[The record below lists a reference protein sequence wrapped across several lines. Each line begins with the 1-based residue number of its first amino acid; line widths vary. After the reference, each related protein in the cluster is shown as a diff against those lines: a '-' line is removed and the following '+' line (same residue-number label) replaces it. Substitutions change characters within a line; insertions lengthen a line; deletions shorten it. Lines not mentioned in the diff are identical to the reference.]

1 MSKSLKERYEKELLE
16 AVQKELGF
24 ENKFQ
29 SPRLVKVVVN
39 VGLGDA
45 AQNAK
50 LLEKGVN
57 ELTQITGQKPVVT
70 RAKKSIA
77 GFKIRQGMPVGAMVT
92 LRGERMFDF
101 LNKLV
106 CIVLPRIRDFRGLS
120 EKGFDTRGNFNIGLK
135 DQLVFPEINYDEVDR
150 LRGLNITIVTTAQ
163 DDMAAKSL
171 LKHIGFPFRKA
182 GGGEGK
188 EEQNTPAA

>member
-1 MSKSLKERYEKELLE
+1 MSKSLKERYEKELLQ

-120 EKGFDTRGNFNIGLK
+120 EKGFDTRGNYNIGLK

-163 DDMAAKSL
+163 DDMAAKAL

-182 GGGEGK
+182 SGGEGK

>member
-1 MSKSLKERYEKELLE
+1 MSKSLKERYEKELLQ

-120 EKGFDTRGNFNIGLK
+120 EKGFDTRGNYNIGLK

-182 GGGEGK
+182 AGGEGK